1 MEMLSFKDWVFVF
14 FMTLILFSC
23 SEKKEDNA
31 KYIEQYEA
39 KKEQKRIQ
47 DSIKIA
53 NLPKPDTNL
62 INANNVVDK
71 LTYFG
76 NQNHETKIKINTKF
90 GSMVIKLYEDTP
102 LHRAN
107 FLMLCKNKYF
117 DSTFFYRVVPGFMI
131 QGGNS
136 DRDDVPDKMK
146 KIGFYTVP
154 DEILPHHIHKKGA
167 LAMAVSEQLDIPEEE
182 RNKFSSPYN
191 FYIVQNG
198 PLSDLYLKN
207 VIKKYDLNISDKDK
221 QTYRTVGG
229 APHLDGN
236 YTVFGEVISGF
247 NVIDKIATLPTDVN
261 ERPIEDITL
270 SVEVLE

>member
-1 MEMLSFKDWVFVF
+1 
-14 FMTLILFSC
+14 MTLILFSC

-39 KKEQKRIQ
+39 KKEEKRIQ

-62 INANNVVDK
+62 INVINVVEK

-76 NQNHETKIKINTKF
+76 NQNHETKVKINTKF

-136 DRDDVPDKMK
+136 DRDDVPEKMK

-154 DEILPHHIHKKGA
+154 DEILSHHIHKKGA

-198 PLSDLYLKN
+198 PLSELYLKN
-207 VIKKYDLNISDKDK
+207 VIKKYNLNLSEKDK

-270 SVEVLE
+270 SVEVLEE